1 MSAIQPLA
9 RVVSVCSKKDI
20 ETWSVACRH
29 IVKFIDAN
37 EYLIVVPDA
46 EVDEFKSVTCSPYKV
61 LPETSYVGDLKG
73 RIQTLLPIENHDRI
87 GWYLQQFIK
96 IAAAKRA
103 PVDGNTEAVILIWDA
118 DTIPLKQLKFV
129 NDDGKL
135 IYYQGSEQHQPYFEF
150 IEKAFGL
157 KRKCEFSFIAQCF
170 PAKISWVQS
179 FCNALESKGHDWVE
193 SIILNLDQS
202 QRAGFSEY
210 ESLGTFIW
218 NNYPNQVGLSNQQW
232 ERNGQK
238 LLGKPSQLSELE
250 WLGLSS
256 TYDYISFEVWDSNK
270 GLGSK
275 WRAYRNRLK
284 FREIGRSNSRFK
296 KSPI

>member
-73 RIQTLLPIENHDRI
+73 RLQTLLPIENHDRI

-96 IAAAKRA
+96 IAAAKSA
-103 PVDGNTEAVILIWDA
+103 PIDGNTEAVILIWDA

-157 KRKCEFSFIAQCF
+157 KRKCGFSFIAQCF

-179 FCNALESKGHDWVE
+179 FCNALESQGHDWVE

-210 ESLGTFIW
+210 ESLGTYIW
-218 NNYPNQVGLSNQQW
+218 NTYPNQVGLSHQQW

-238 LLGKPSQLSELE
+238 LLGKPSQLSESE

-256 TYDYISFEVWDSNK
+256 TYDYISFEAWDINR
-270 GLGSK
+270 GF
-275 WRAYRNRLK
+275 RAHARAWWNRLK
-284 FREIGRSNSRFK
+284 FTAMGLN
-296 KSPI
+296 